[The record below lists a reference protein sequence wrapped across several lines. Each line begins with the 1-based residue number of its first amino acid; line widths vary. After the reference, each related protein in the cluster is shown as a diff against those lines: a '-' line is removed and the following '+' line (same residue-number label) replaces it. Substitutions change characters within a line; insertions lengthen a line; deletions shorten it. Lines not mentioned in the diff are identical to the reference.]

1 VGNGIVEPG
10 IVSATIG
17 SSGVLFAHTN
27 EPHLD
32 PPGRVHTF
40 CHAVPQRW
48 HVMAVTQGAGLSL
61 RWFRDNFAAGEL
73 MQARETGVE
82 PYELL
87 TRQAAGAPP
96 GCEGLLYLPYLMGE
110 RTPHLD
116 PLARGVFFGLTA
128 RHTRA
133 HMIRAILEGVAYSL
147 RDGLEIFREMGVPSQ
162 QIRASGGRGRS
173 LLWRQIQADIFN
185 REMVTINTTE
195 GSAYGAALLA
205 AAGTGGFRSVEE
217 ACRACIRVTE
227 RSLPA
232 PERVRVY
239 NDYYA
244 IYRDLYTRLRDS
256 FRAVHGVGP

>member
-1 VGNGIVEPG
+1 
-10 IVSATIG
+10 
-17 SSGVLFAHTN
+17 
-27 EPHLD
+27 
-32 PPGRVHTF
+32 
-40 CHAVPQRW
+40 
-48 HVMAVTQGAGLSL
+48 VMAVTQGAGLSL
-61 RWFRDNFAAGEL
+61 RWFRDNFAAGEIV
-73 MQARETGVE
+73 QARETGID
-82 PYELL
+82 PYELM
-87 TRQAAGAPP
+87 TGEAAGAPP

-147 RDGLEIFREMGVPSQ
+147 RDGLEIFQEMGVPSS
-162 QIRASGGRGRS
+162 QIRASGGGGRS

-227 RSLPA
+227 RCQPVG
-232 PERVRVY
+232 ERVRMY
-239 NDYYA
+239 DDYYA
-244 IYRDLYTRLRDS
+244 VYRGLYTRLRDS
-256 FRAVHGVGP
+256 FRAVAEIR